1 MKKTISILLFLHTF
15 SLLLAQIEIN
25 GYHFLAWTAE
35 EIAAANT
42 AADIDYLSPQEK
54 QVILVVNLVRM
65 NPVKFDTTFVEKYLQ
80 SHENDSYTKSLRK
93 DLQKLQPVTAL
104 QVHKKLYE
112 SASNHANAL
121 GKSGKTGHNSPN
133 GASMDARFEHF
144 LKGLKYSMYAE
155 NIHYAEGRTPVE
167 IVMDLLI
174 DTGIE
179 SVGHRKNIFDKDARF
194 IGVAMRPHKV
204 YGTCTVQDFAAFFN

>member
-1 MKKTISILLFLHTF
+1 MKKTISILLFLNI
-15 SLLLAQIEIN
+15 SYLILGQISIN
-25 GYHFLAWTAE
+25 GYHFSAWTAQ

-42 AADIDYLSPQEK
+42 AADIDYLSEPEK

-65 NPVKFDTTFVEKYLQ
+65 NPIKFDSTFVKKYLE
-80 SHENDSYTKSLRK
+80 SNENDSYTKSLQK
-93 DLQKLQPVTAL
+93 DLRNLSPVPPLA
-104 QVHKKLYE
+104 VHKKLFE

-121 GKSGKTGHNSPN
+121 GRSGKTGHNSPN

-179 SVGHRKNIFDKDARF
+179 SLGHRKNIFDKDARF

-204 YGTCTVQDFAAFFN
+204 YGTCTVQDFAAFF